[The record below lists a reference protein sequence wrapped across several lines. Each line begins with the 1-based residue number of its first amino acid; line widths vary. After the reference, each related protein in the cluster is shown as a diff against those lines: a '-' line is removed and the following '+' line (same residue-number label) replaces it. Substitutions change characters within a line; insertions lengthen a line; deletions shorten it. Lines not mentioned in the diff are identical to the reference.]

1 MSIMR
6 GLIAL
11 AGLSGA
17 AVITMDRYQPD
28 FVDGGLVQPTAYQ
41 GASVDGD
48 LSKRQVV
55 NSAGTTV
62 CDRPFD
68 QPITYLSSGA
78 TAFLDAWLVANG
90 TSDWLQAMSVATTAG
105 FQPTPIDCGDL
116 ESDSCT
122 PVTNCPDF
130 TPEEFF
136 IIRLAASN
144 AQAYFRNA
152 HEILQDVVISDGLQ
166 IDQVVADFG
175 PDATKAPED
184 DSFLADV
191 FKFFSPQLSMGDK
204 VVKQFNGL
212 GKIADSLGFVGAALN
227 LAAAGIALGNAGSS
241 TAPTVAD
248 VTTIAENALNTVF
261 TGAQAN
267 IASLCSKLMGGS
279 PRQVRRTYS
288 TTKTRPD
295 VDLDQVITTLT
306 AAGDDILNDPVSS
319 AKATQQISKIFNT
332 GFFMLPLTDILT
344 SDFNSSLT
352 TGLNAGFQLIRQQ
365 TVMAVL
371 AAQSYFVFIDTN
383 RSEDD
388 CNGITGSRFINNQC
402 FTLEQRTPNF
412 INCALDSKVID
423 PTIVL
428 KLDSSSK
435 PYGFDL
441 PSFYQNVQACNN
453 GNASTTADFQD
464 DDRRVEPMPPLET
477 IANP

>member
-17 AVITMDRYQPD
+17 AVITVDRYQPD
-28 FVDGGLVQPTAYQ
+28 FVDDGLVQPTAYQ
-41 GASVDGD
+41 GASTDGD

-55 NSAGTTV
+55 NSGTTV

-68 QPITYLSSGA
+68 QSITYLGSGA

-90 TSDWLQAMSVATTAG
+90 TSNWLQAMSVATTQG

-122 PVTNCPDF
+122 PVTNCQDF

-152 HEILQDVVISDGLQ
+152 HEILQDIVISDSLQ

-191 FKFFSPQLSMGDK
+191 FKLFSPQLSMGDK
-204 VVKQFNGL
+204 VVKQFDGL
-212 GKIADSLGFVGAALN
+212 GKIADSLGFIGAALN
-227 LAAAGIALGNAGSS
+227 LAAAGIALGDAGSS

-279 PRQVRRTYS
+279 PS
-288 TTKTRPD
+288 PD
-295 VDLDQVITTLT
+295 VDLDAIITTLT

-371 AAQSYFVFIDTN
+371 AAQSYFVFVDTN

-388 CNGITGSRFINNQC
+388 CNGITGSRFINDQC
-402 FTLEQRTPNF
+402 FTLEQRTPNG
-412 INCALDSKVID
+412 ITCDTDSSVID
-423 PTIVL
+423 STIVL

-435 PYGFDL
+435 P
-441 PSFYQNVQACNN
+441 
-453 GNASTTADFQD
+453 
-464 DDRRVEPMPPLET
+464 
-477 IANP
+477 

>member
-17 AVITMDRYQPD
+17 AVVTVDRYQPD
-28 FVDGGLVQPTAYQ
+28 FVDDGLVQPTAYQ
-41 GASVDGD
+41 GASTDGD

-55 NSAGTTV
+55 NSGTTV

-68 QPITYLSSGA
+68 QPITYLGSGA

-90 TSDWLQAMSVATTAG
+90 TSDWLQAMSVATTQG

-122 PVTNCPDF
+122 PVTNCQDF

-152 HEILQDVVISDGLQ
+152 HEILQDIVISDGLQ
-166 IDQVVADFG
+166 IDQIVADFG
-175 PDATKAPED
+175 PSATAAKED
-184 DSFLADV
+184 DSFLGDV
-191 FKFFSPQLSMGDK
+191 LKLFSPQLSMGDK
-204 VVKQFNGL
+204 VVKQFDGL
-212 GKIADSLGFVGAALN
+212 GKIADSLGFIGAALN
-227 LAAAGIALGNAGSS
+227 LAAAGIALGDAGSS

-248 VTTIAENALNTVF
+248 VTTIASNAYDVLNFPEPET
-261 TGAQAN
+261 
-267 IASLCSKLMGGS
+267 
-279 PRQVRRTYS
+279 
-288 TTKTRPD
+288 PD
-295 VDLDQVITTLT
+295 VDLDAIITTLT

-371 AAQSYFVFIDTN
+371 AAQSYFVFVDTN

-402 FTLEQRTPNF
+402 FTLEQRTPNGVT
-412 INCALDSKVID
+412 CDTDSSVID
-423 PTIVL
+423 STIVL
-428 KLDSSSK
+428 KLDSSS
-435 PYGFDL
+435 
-441 PSFYQNVQACNN
+441 
-453 GNASTTADFQD
+453 
-464 DDRRVEPMPPLET
+464 EP
-477 IANP
+477 

>member
-17 AVITMDRYQPD
+17 AVITVDRYQPD
-28 FVDGGLVQPTAYQ
+28 FVDDGLVQPTAYQ
-41 GASVDGD
+41 GASTDGD

-55 NSAGTTV
+55 NSGTTV

-68 QPITYLSSGA
+68 QPITYLGSGA

-90 TSDWLQAMSVATTAG
+90 TTDWLQAMSVATTQG

-122 PVTNCPDF
+122 PVTNCQDF

-152 HEILQDVVISDGLQ
+152 HEILQDIVISDSLQ
-166 IDQVVADFG
+166 IDQA
-175 PDATKAPED
+175 KED
-184 DSFLADV
+184 DSFLGDV
-191 FKFFSPQLSMGDK
+191 LKLFSPQLSMGDK
-204 VVKQFNGL
+204 AVKQFDGL
-212 GKIADSLGFVGAALN
+212 GKIADSLGFIGAALN
-227 LAAAGIALGNAGSS
+227 LAAAGIALGDAGSS

-248 VTTIAENALNTVF
+248 ITTIANNALNTVF

-279 PRQVRRTYS
+279 PRQVLRTYS
-288 TTKTRPD
+288 TTNTRWLIPLTFSPD
-295 VDLDQVITTLT
+295 VDLDAIITTLT

-365 TVMAVL
+365 TVMPVL
-371 AAQSYFVFIDTN
+371 AAQSYFVFVDTN

-402 FTLEQRTPNF
+402 FTLEQRTPNGVT
-412 INCALDSKVID
+412 CDTDSSVID
-423 PTIVL
+423 STIVL

-435 PYGFDL
+435 P
-441 PSFYQNVQACNN
+441 
-453 GNASTTADFQD
+453 
-464 DDRRVEPMPPLET
+464 
-477 IANP
+477 

>member
-6 GLIAL
+6 GLIAF

-17 AVITMDRYQPD
+17 AVITVDRYQPD
-28 FVDGGLVQPTAYQ
+28 FVDDGLVQPTAYQ
-41 GASVDGD
+41 GADSD

-55 NSAGTTV
+55 NSGTTV

-68 QPITYLSSGA
+68 QPITYLGSGA

-90 TSDWLQAMSVATTAG
+90 TSDWLQAMSVATTQG

-122 PVTNCPDF
+122 PVTNCQDF

-152 HEILQDVVISDGLQ
+152 HEILQDIVISDSLQ
-166 IDQVVADFG
+166 IDQIVTDFG
-175 PDATKAPED
+175 TDATKAPED
-184 DSFLADV
+184 DSFLADI
-191 FKFFSPQLSMGDK
+191 FKLFSPQLSMGDK

-212 GKIADSLGFVGAALN
+212 GKIADSLGFIGAALN
-227 LAAAGIALGNAGSS
+227 LAAAGIALGDAGTS

-248 VTTIAENALNTVF
+248 VTTIANNALNTVF

-279 PRQVRRTYS
+279 P
-288 TTKTRPD
+288 
-295 VDLDQVITTLT
+295 
-306 AAGDDILNDPVSS
+306 SS

-371 AAQSYFVFIDTN
+371 AAQSYFVFVDTN

-402 FTLEQRTPNF
+402 FTLEQRTPNGVT
-412 INCALDSKVID
+412 CDTDSSVID
-423 PTIVL
+423 STIVL

-435 PYGFDL
+435 P
-441 PSFYQNVQACNN
+441 
-453 GNASTTADFQD
+453 
-464 DDRRVEPMPPLET
+464 
-477 IANP
+477 

>member
-6 GLIAL
+6 GLIAF

-17 AVITMDRYQPD
+17 AVITVDQYQPD
-28 FVDGGLVQPTAYQ
+28 FVDDKLIQPTAYQ
-41 GASVDGD
+41 GASTDGD

-55 NSAGTTV
+55 NSGTTV

-68 QPITYLSSGA
+68 QPITYLGSGA

-90 TSDWLQAMSVATTAG
+90 TSDWLQAMSVATTQG

-122 PVTNCPDF
+122 PVTNCQDF

-152 HEILQDVVISDGLQ
+152 HEILQDIVISDSLQ
-166 IDQVVADFG
+166 IDQIVTDFG

-184 DSFLADV
+184 DSFLADI
-191 FKFFSPQLSMGDK
+191 FKLFSPQLSMGDK

-212 GKIADSLGFVGAALN
+212 GKIADSLGFIGAALN
-227 LAAAGIALGNAGSS
+227 LAAAGIALGDAGSS

-248 VTTIAENALNTVF
+248 VTTIANN
-261 TGAQAN
+261 
-267 IASLCSKLMGGS
+267 
-279 PRQVRRTYS
+279 
-288 TTKTRPD
+288 D

-371 AAQSYFVFIDTN
+371 AAQSYFVFVDTN

-402 FTLEQRTPNF
+402 FTLEQRTPNAVT
-412 INCALDSKVID
+412 CDTDSSVID
-423 PTIVL
+423 STIVL

-453 GNASTTADFQD
+453 GQQGTAADFSD
-464 DDRRVEPMPPLET
+464 DNPPCAFGIPFVT
-477 IANP
+477 AANSVCSASGTFPSILQLPCSQKVVCPNPGLCGGCNSKCGVGAS

>member
-6 GLIAL
+6 GLIAF

-17 AVITMDRYQPD
+17 AVITVDRYQPD
-28 FVDGGLVQPTAYQ
+28 FVDDGLVQPTAYQ
-41 GASVDGD
+41 GASTDGD

-55 NSAGTTV
+55 NSGTTV

-68 QPITYLSSGA
+68 QPITYLGSGA
-78 TAFLDAWLVANG
+78 TAFLDAFLVANG
-90 TSDWLQAMSVATTAG
+90 TSNWLQAMSVATTQG

-122 PVTNCPDF
+122 PVTNCQDF

-152 HEILQDVVISDGLQ
+152 HEILQDIVISDGLQ

-184 DSFLADV
+184 DSFLADI
-191 FKFFSPQLSMGDK
+191 FKLFSPQLSMGDK
-204 VVKQFNGL
+204 VVKQFAGL
-212 GKIADSLGFVGAALN
+212 GKIADFLGFIGAALN
-227 LAAAGIALGNAGSS
+227 LAAAGIALGDAGSS

-248 VTTIAENALNTVF
+248 VTTIAEN
-261 TGAQAN
+261 
-267 IASLCSKLMGGS
+267 
-279 PRQVRRTYS
+279 
-288 TTKTRPD
+288 
-295 VDLDQVITTLT
+295 DLSQIITTLT
-306 AAGDDILNDPVSS
+306 AAGDDILNDPASS
-319 AKATQQISKIFNT
+319 AVATQQISQIFNT

-371 AAQSYFVFIDTN
+371 AAQSYFVFVDTN
-383 RSEDD
+383 RSQDD

-402 FTLEQRTPNF
+402 FTIEQRTPNAVT
-412 INCALDSKVID
+412 CDTDSKVID
-423 PTIVL
+423 STIVL
-428 KLDSSSK
+428 KLETPASHSN
-435 PYGFDL
+435 GFDL

-453 GNASTTADFQD
+453 GVQGTAADFAD
-464 DDRRVEPMPPLET
+464 DNR
-477 IANP
+477 I